1 VTLRDLEVFFCAWAV
16 GCCAF
21 GLRVIWQVWA

>member
-1 VTLRDLEVFFCAWAV
+1 MTLRELEVFFCAWAI
-16 GCCAF
+16 GSCAF